1 MMFNSI
7 EAERARN
14 GMSKEELATQIGISV
29 KTYYNWL
36 NGVNPIPSTALIKM
50 SDIFGVTIDY
60 LLNRDDQRKAVQME
74 RITKS

>member
-60 LLNRDDQRKAVQME
+60 LLNRDNQRKAV
-74 RITKS
+74 

>member
-1 MMFNSI
+1 VEIMMFNSI

-60 LLNRDDQRKAVQME
+60 LLNRDNQRKAV
-74 RITKS
+74 

>member
-7 EAERARN
+7 EAKRARN

-60 LLNRDDQRKAVQME
+60 LLNRDEQRKAV
-74 RITKS
+74 

>member
-1 MMFNSI
+1 MAMQQYTDKSDGQF
-7 EAERARN
+7 AVTTK
-14 GMSKEELATQIGISV
+14 SKEELATQIGISV

-60 LLNRDDQRKAVQME
+60 LLNRDEQRKAV
-74 RITKS
+74 

>member
-14 GMSKEELATQIGISV
+14 GMSKDELATQIGISV

-60 LLNRDDQRKAVQME
+60 LLNRDEQRKAV
-74 RITKS
+74 

>member
-29 KTYYNWL
+29 KTYYNRL

-50 SDIFGVTIDY
+50 
-60 LLNRDDQRKAVQME
+60 
-74 RITKS
+74 

>member
-7 EAERARN
+7 EDERARN

-60 LLNRDDQRKAVQME
+60 LLNRDEQRKAV
-74 RITKS
+74 

>member
-1 MMFNSI
+1 VEIMMFNSI

-60 LLNRDDQRKAVQME
+60 LLNRDEQRKAV
-74 RITKS
+74 

>member
-1 MMFNSI
+1 MMINSR

-60 LLNRDDQRKAVQME
+60 LLNRDEQRKAV
-74 RITKS
+74 

>member
-1 MMFNSI
+1 
-7 EAERARN
+7 
-14 GMSKEELATQIGISV
+14 MSKEELATQIGISV

-60 LLNRDDQRKAVQME
+60 LLNRDEQRKAV
-74 RITKS
+74 

>member
-60 LLNRDDQRKAVQME
+60 LLNRDDQRKAV
-74 RITKS
+74 

>member
-1 MMFNSI
+1 MIFNSI

-60 LLNRDDQRKAVQME
+60 LLNRDEQRKAV
-74 RITKS
+74 

>member
-50 SDIFGVTIDY
+50 TDIFGVTIDY
-60 LLNRDDQRKAVQME
+60 LLNRDNQRMAV
-74 RITKS
+74 

>member
-60 LLNRDDQRKAVQME
+60 LLNRD
-74 RITKS
+74 

>member
-1 MMFNSI
+1 MFNSI

-60 LLNRDDQRKAVQME
+60 LLNRDEQRKAV
-74 RITKS
+74 

>member
-60 LLNRDDQRKAVQME
+60 LLNRRNGKRNCLPA
-74 RITKS
+74 

>member
-1 MMFNSI
+1 MFNSI

-60 LLNRDDQRKAVQME
+60 LLNRDNQRKAV
-74 RITKS
+74 